1 MELAES
7 IKTAWAA
14 VEDSGVPENMQE
26 LAFREALRSLLGTTQ
41 PVSTAGRG
49 SGASASAFLDGGSGS
64 GSTWK
69 DTDAD
74 GADGADTVDEQ
85 AVIAAVSE
93 HTGVPADRLE
103 QVFHIDNGAVK
114 VSVNHNALGKNS
126 ADKARAAAQIITV
139 VRKIGMGHND
149 TDFDIIRDECQ
160 RKHIYDGKNF
170 ASAHMP
176 GIDGFVVKGEG
187 RNKRLE
193 ARTTGVNAFP
203 SVIDKV
209 LGDS

>member
-26 LAFREALRSLLGTTQ
+26 LAFKEALRSLLGTTQ
-41 PVSTAGRG
+41 PVAPAGRG
-49 SGASASAFLDGGSGS
+49 FGVGTGAGSGS
-64 GSTWK
+64 ASKQSGS
-69 DTDAD
+69 DPVEAD
-74 GADGADTVDEQ
+74 GTSAVDEQ

-93 HTGVPADRLE
+93 HTGVPPEKLE
-103 QVFHIDNGAVK
+103 QLFHVDNGAVK

-126 ADKARAAAQIITV
+126 ADKARATAQIITV
-139 VRKIGMGHND
+139 VRKVGMGHND

-160 RKHIYDGKNF
+160 RKHFYDSKNF
-170 ASAHMP
+170 ASGHMP

-193 ARTTGVNAFP
+193 ARTSGINAFP
-203 SVIDKV
+203 GLIEKV

>member
-26 LAFREALRSLLGTTQ
+26 LAFKEALRLLLGTAQ
-41 PVSTAGRG
+41 PVAPAGRG
-49 SGASASAFLDGGSGS
+49 SDAGAGSGS
-64 GSTWK
+64 GSK
-69 DTDAD
+69 QSVLDPGEGD
-74 GADGADTVDEQ
+74 GPSNVDEQ
-85 AVIAAVSE
+85 AVIAAVSD
-93 HTGVPADRLE
+93 HTGVPAEKME
-103 QVFHIDNGAVK
+103 QVFHIGNGAVK

-126 ADKARAAAQIITV
+126 ADKARATAQIITV
-139 VRKIGMGHND
+139 VRKIGLGHND

-160 RKHIYDGKNF
+160 RKHFYDSKNF
-170 ASAHMP
+170 ASGHMP

-193 ARTTGVNAFP
+193 ARTSGINAF
-203 SVIDKV
+203 SGLIDKV